1 MTRWG
6 FGFTF
11 LSFIKALKSCDT
23 IWKKGTGGKQFKTKK
38 TTVDTMHN
46 KRMEVVL
53 TSNRQF
59 RDRHSFREKHRKFI
73 LYIFRRIFFLYDLF
87 SFELDISHNHDRF

>member
-1 MTRWG
+1 MILFEKRELG
-6 FGFTF
+6 VNN
-11 LSFIKALKSCDT
+11 LK
-23 IWKKGTGGKQFKTKK
+23 QKK